1 MSVKCQ
7 AAFIDVCCLIC
18 VSFGQHP
25 PHTHTSTVLSVPV
38 YMLCSMIQSIWKSV
52 IYSQVLVLS
61 FFMSYF
67 RHYCYFSFILEI
79 FLGGAEWTCVICCA
93 FNWQSL
99 HRSSGFPSWHPRA
112 LSSVSP
118 STPHWYEVV
127 IFGRQK
133 DTGYLVK
140 FGLHTHKRY
149 MKHNLQ
155 SSSLFLRNSRL
166 TGNSIFY

>member
-1 MSVKCQ
+1 MWALSHSRSLCAICLLYNPLSTPLTYECQ
-7 AAFIDVCCLIC
+7 MPGCLYRC
-18 VSFGQHP
+18 LLLNLCLLWSTPP

-61 FFMSYF
+61 FFTSYF

-99 HRSSGFPSWHPRA
+99 HQSSGFPS
-112 LSSVSP
+112 
-118 STPHWYEVV
+118 
-127 IFGRQK
+127 
-133 DTGYLVK
+133 
-140 FGLHTHKRY
+140 
-149 MKHNLQ
+149 
-155 SSSLFLRNSRL
+155 
-166 TGNSIFY
+166 